1 MSMASA
7 DAMQGRMEI
16 DAQKRTHTPPRMD
29 PPVSSRA
36 NLQPDEHEEDFV
48 SSRRVTFTT
57 NDDPV
62 EAWDDPPVE
71 GKGGSKDMSPPP
83 PIGSSLPIEGDV
95 EDEAVVSPGNNKM
108 AVLLPT
114 LIAIVAVLLVYYMR
128 RPCPGAADPKRVLAA
143 QTSVQRLMK
152 L

>member
-1 MSMASA
+1 MSIETMSMASA

-36 NLQPDEHEEDFV
+36 NLQPDEHDEDFV

-62 EAWDDPPVE
+62 EEEEKASPPVAS
-71 GKGGSKDMSPPP
+71 G
-83 PIGSSLPIEGDV
+83 SLPVEGDV

-108 AVLLPT
+108 TLMLPT
-114 LIAIVAVLLVYYMR
+114 LIAILAVLLVYAMR
-128 RPCPGAADPKRVLAA
+128 RPCLGAADTKRVIAA
-143 QTSVQRLMK
+143 QTSVKRLMN